1 MTAID
6 DLIKLVEDN
15 PWHPVCHAM
24 LEDELMESRGMLPE
38 EARRCV
44 EHVSQVA
51 HDARAMRQATE
62 LLRHGTR
69 SCQFLH
75 GAIRRELNLVRSCPL
90 TVLVVPGNLLT
101 RPTSTPSRYDPHW
114 WGAWT
119 MTAGADWLV
128 HVWLLHVRQRREA
141 AGDRRARRRPR

>member
-1 MTAID
+1 MTTID
-6 DLIKLVEDN
+6 DLVKLVEDN
-15 PWHPVCHAM
+15 PFHPIIHSM
-24 LEDELMESRGMLPE
+24 LEDELMESRDMLPE
-38 EARRCV
+38 EARQHV
-44 EHVSQVA
+44 EHIAQVA
-51 HDARAMRQATE
+51 LDARAMRRATQLMAE
-62 LLRHGTR
+62 GSRSRAHLL
-69 SCQFLH
+69 
-75 GAIRRELNLVRSCPL
+75 AAVRRELNLVRSCPL

-141 AGDRRARRRPR
+141 AADRRARRRSR